1 MKTAKPTYLAAVVTL
16 AFSLALTG
24 CAGGNTES
32 QTADA
37 ASSQPT
43 QAGSVSS
50 ESAEESAPAGPS
62 AQADQSEQDGQSG
75 QSPLSADADLSRV
88 QPQVTPEDAITA
100 AQADVGD
107 GTVHAIELD
116 HDRRD
121 DAWQYEV
128 KILSG
133 TTDYDVTVDADS
145 GDVVGR
151 DEDTTEDSE
160 QAIDLSSPMTFD
172 EALGL
177 AAGQGTGR
185 LTSWKLESDDDR
197 IEYQFDYEDGSA
209 DTEVTVDVDSKT
221 VTVDN

>member
-24 CAGGNTES
+24 CAGGNAES

-43 QAGSVSS
+43 QAGAVSS
-50 ESAEESAPAGPS
+50 ESAEESAPA
-62 AQADQSEQDGQSG
+62 DQSGQSG

-100 AQADVGD
+100 AQTDVGD

-145 GDVVGR
+145 GDVVSR
-151 DEDTTEDSE
+151 DEDTTDDSE

-197 IEYQFDYEDGSA
+197 IEYQFDYEDGNA